1 MNLFSLREF
10 LCNSQID
17 KPQPFM
23 QKLFFFILGLVSTSA
38 FAQTTNQ
45 AAVDTLTKEVAKAV
59 FGKIS
64 QDRGQTKAQEIYDQ
78 LIDCGDG
85 CDPQTVIRSVGGWD
99 AVGVKMQELS
109 ELKNTAKFNAMS
121 SAEANDAI
129 RKQLIQFYTRYKT
142 DNNYGKPLSPAVQ
155 LGIIQKIDALL
166 PPSTESAE
174 PTTTA
179 NPTPTDGP
187 TDQVVE
193 GDSTTVDPTLYR
205 MSQLERQLKE
215 KEEKDLW
222 MMILIALG
230 GLVLG
235 GGAVYLLLY
244 RSAQAE
250 IDALQAENNRLRNS
264 LENAQR
270 ARSGNDVNAIRS
282 ADRQKAAQYDALV
295 AELGGENPLT
305 AIRQLRQQPVRKAE
319 NRPTLRTD
327 EPAVDPIASRPIEPE
342 PVQVQTSLP
351 PLTPLEPLPSLNRSE
366 VFYFPPPDP
375 AGQFD
380 LSQKSPV
387 LSPESAYRFSVNA
400 DNPTVATFRFEADPG
415 RVARFMTYRNYMIE
429 PACDSENSYSAS
441 HTRITMRRDGEAT
454 LENGV
459 WRVKTKALIR
469 YE

>member
-1 MNLFSLREF
+1 MR
-10 LCNSQID
+10 
-17 KPQPFM
+17 
-23 QKLFFFILGLVSTSA
+23 KLFFFILGLITTTT

-59 FGKIS
+59 FSTIS
-64 QDRGQTKAQEIYDQ
+64 QDRGQTKAQEIYAR
-78 LIDCGDG
+78 LIACGDG
-85 CDPQTVIRSVGGWD
+85 CDPQNVIRTVGGWD

-129 RKQLIQFYTRYKT
+129 RKQLIQFYSRYKS
-142 DNNYGKPLSPAVQ
+142 DNNYGKPLSPSVQ

-166 PPSTESAE
+166 PPAAESTEPAA
-174 PTTTA
+174 TA
-179 NPTPTDGP
+179 NPAPTDES
-187 TDQVVE
+187 TDQIVE
-193 GDSTTVDPTLYR
+193 GDSASVDPTLYR
-205 MSQLERQLKE
+205 MGQLERQLKE
-215 KEEKDLW
+215 KEENNLW
-222 MMILIALG
+222 MMILTALG
-230 GLVLG
+230 GLILG

-250 IDALQAENNRLRNS
+250 INALQDENNRLRNS
-264 LENAQR
+264 LETAQR
-270 ARSGNDVNAIRS
+270 TKSGPDVNTVRS
-282 ADRQKAAQYDALV
+282 ADRQKAAQYDAIV

-305 AIRQLRQQPVRKAE
+305 AIRQLKQQTSQKKPE
-319 NRPTLRTD
+319 NRPTMRTG
-327 EPAVDPIASRPIEPE
+327 EPLVEPTTSVPVEPE
-342 PVQVQTSLP
+342 PAQVQPSLP
-351 PLTPLEPLPSLNRSE
+351 PLPPLEPLPPLSRSE

-375 AGQFD
+375 SGQFD
-380 LSQKSPV
+380 LGQKSPV

-441 HTRITMRRDGEAT
+441 HTRITMRRDGEAV

>member
-1 MNLFSLREF
+1 MR
-10 LCNSQID
+10 
-17 KPQPFM
+17 
-23 QKLFFFILGLVSTSA
+23 KLFFFILGLVTTST
-38 FAQTTNQ
+38 FAQTANQ

-64 QDRGQTKAQEIYDQ
+64 QDPGQTKAQEIYDQ

-121 SAEANDAI
+121 PAEANDAI
-129 RKQLIQFYTRYKT
+129 RKQLIQFYSRYKS

-166 PPSTESAE
+166 PPSDESAE
-174 PTTTA
+174 PTPTA
-179 NPTPTDGP
+179 NPAPANEP
-187 TDQVVE
+187 ADQVAE
-193 GDSTTVDPTLYR
+193 GDSVNVDPTLYR

-215 KEEKDLW
+215 KEESNLW
-222 MMILIALG
+222 MMIVTALG
-230 GLVLG
+230 GLLLG

-250 IDALQAENNRLRNS
+250 INALQDENNRLRNA

-270 ARSGNDVNAIRS
+270 ARPGNDVNTVRS
-282 ADRQKAAQYDALV
+282 ADRQKIAQYDAIV

-305 AIRQLRQQPVRKAE
+305 AIRQLKQQTVRKAE
-319 NRPTLRTD
+319 NRPIMRTG
-327 EPAVDPIASRPIEPE
+327 EPLVEPTVSVPVEPE
-342 PVQVQTSLP
+342 PMQVQTSLP
-351 PLTPLEPLPSLNRSE
+351 PLPPLDPLPSLNRSE

-375 AGQFD
+375 SGQFD
-380 LSQKSPV
+380 LSQKSSV

-400 DNPTVATFRFEADPG
+400 DNPTMATFRFEADPG